1 MEEENKE
8 KPVKFV
14 YDPDMTLAERLQ
26 AQREQMQNLR
36 EQEELK
42 RMLANQDKVMYKI
55 SRHFQEEQKVKEK
68 IKSPDYESVESDA
81 HQMHA
86 LLDELAYRYSPQN
99 GFEHMRDEFF
109 QSWQSFRANFEED
122 SEALKKQKRRV
133 SEEYD
138 EAYHERI
145 RIVNS
150 LENKRN
156 HQ

>member
-1 MEEENKE
+1 
-8 KPVKFV
+8 
-14 YDPDMTLAERLQ
+14 
-26 AQREQMQNLR
+26 
-36 EQEELK
+36 
-42 RMLANQDKVMYKI
+42 
-55 SRHFQEEQKVKEK
+55 
-68 IKSPDYESVESDA
+68 
-81 HQMHA
+81 MHA

-99 GFEHMRDEFF
+99 GFEHMRDEFL

-122 SEALKKQKRRV
+122 SEALKKQKRKV

-138 EAYHERI
+138 KAYHERI